1 MKGAA
6 LRALIDK
13 ATRGSRESFD
23 QLLGLHRPRLEA
35 LIRLRMGAWLRSQVE
50 VEDVLQETSLEAFR
64 SVGTFQWTG
73 DGSFGKWLGG
83 IAEHVIHTNLRKWK
97 ARKRRPGQAARPDGP
112 GVDAGNTTS
121 LSFAGKATT
130 PLNALLREERF
141 SRLEKA
147 IGSLKASHR
156 EVIILARVRGLP
168 LREIA
173 AQMGSTPKAVSMLL
187 VRAQRSLR
195 AAFGHTDSFSLPAR
209 SLDQAPRLSLDD
221 PMQSTTIGSP

>member
-50 VEDVLQETSLEAFR
+50 VEDILQETSLQAFR
-64 SVGTFQWTG
+64 SVQTFQWTG

-97 ARKRRPGQAARPDGP
+97 ARRRRAGQGARPDGP
-112 GVDAGNTTS
+112 GMDARDTIL
-121 LSFAGKATT
+121 LSFAGEAST
-130 PLNALLREERF
+130 PLKTLLREERF

-147 IGSLKASHR
+147 IGSLKAPHR
-156 EVIILARVRGLP
+156 EVII
-168 LREIA
+168 
-173 AQMGSTPKAVSMLL
+173 
-187 VRAQRSLR
+187 
-195 AAFGHTDSFSLPAR
+195 
-209 SLDQAPRLSLDD
+209 
-221 PMQSTTIGSP
+221 

>member
-1 MKGAA
+1 G
-6 LRALIDK
+6 
-13 ATRGSRESFD
+13 
-23 QLLGLHRPRLEA
+23 
-35 LIRLRMGAWLRSQVE
+35 
-50 VEDVLQETSLEAFR
+50 
-64 SVGTFQWTG
+64 
-73 DGSFGKWLGG
+73 
-83 IAEHVIHTNLRKWK
+83 
-97 ARKRRPGQAARPDGP
+97 KRRPRQAARADGH
-112 GVDAGNTTS
+112 GVDAGDTPL

-173 AQMGSTPKAVSMLL
+173 AQMGSTSKAVSMLL